1 MMNKYTFTLIVIFGL
16 LAAVLLLAWDQAV
29 EVADTLLTVTMW
41 SLAAS
46 LILLPLG
53 LLTLGLWFLSN
64 RFIDNRQKWAEAS
77 LLTAQAR
84 QANRQADNLVITAK
98 AGEQVYIASDQ
109 DINRRSITALH
120 LQRSYRANGN
130 GDSPS
135 LHENAAWA
143 LMQQLHSTAARAKNI
158 TNNHA
163 APALLPGDVTVEL
176 PDRVELLPLIKGASS
191 IQKVVIGQTVNNN
204 RLETLTMP
212 LTEMVHVGMVGSSG
226 WGKSVG
232 VQSLALQL
240 ALAVEA
246 LQMVFIDLEGVTS
259 APFQRLNRLRYPI
272 AYSEKDAAAILGDLK
287 GEMGRR
293 MSLFSPHRV
302 QKVSDYNVLPDVE
315 PLPFIAV
322 FIDEATSILENNAAV
337 HDLLAQSVIQL
348 RKTGVF
354 LFLAGQEMS
363 SKSMRPMIRRQ
374 LSSRIAYHV
383 GDHWQVQ
390 GLGMGKEA
398 VELNA
403 KGRAWTIF
411 PGRQKALVQT
421 PYIDAAAIEGLL
433 ERAGRV
439 GEAPSAVMPA
449 EAENLVLRKV
459 EGNEANTS
467 TSLTRQ
473 EQTIWQM
480 YQAGESNSA
489 IARKIYKHDG
499 GKQLKMVRSAIKRI
513 EANAPYSVPPQKK
526 GALALS

>member
-1 MMNKYTFTLIVIFGL
+1 MNKYSFTLIVIFGL
-16 LAAVLLLAWDQAV
+16 LTAVLLLAWDQAV

-41 SLAAS
+41 SLVA
-46 LILLPLG
+46 LLVLLPLG
-53 LLTLGLWFLSN
+53 MLTLGLWFLSN

-84 QANRQADNLVITAK
+84 QADKQADNLIITANP
-98 AGEQVYIASDQ
+98 GEQVYIASDQ

-120 LQRSYRANGN
+120 LQRSYRSNGN
-130 GDSPS
+130 GDSPL
-135 LHENAAWA
+135 LHESTAWA
-143 LMQQLHSTAARAKNI
+143 LMQHLHSTVNAPRNI
-158 TNNHA
+158 THNAPQLPAGNPPETA
-163 APALLPGDVTVEL
+163 AVLPQHLD
-176 PDRVELLPLIKGASS
+176 LLPLIDGQSPS
-191 IQKVVIGQTVNNN
+191 LNRVIIGQTVDEAGQ
-204 RLETLTMP
+204 LETLTMP

-240 ALAVEA
+240 ALASET
-246 LQMVFIDLEGVTS
+246 LEMVFIDLEGVTS

-272 AYSEKDAAAILGDLK
+272 AETEKDAVAILNDLK
-287 GEMGRR
+287 GEMDRR

-302 QKVSDYNVLPDVE
+302 QKVSDYNALTDVT

-322 FIDEATSILENNAAV
+322 FIDEATSILENNAAI

-383 GDHWQVQ
+383 GDHWQAQ
-390 GLGMGKEA
+390 GLGIGKEA
-398 VELNA
+398 VYLNT

-421 PYIDAAAIEGLL
+421 PFVDAAAIEGLL
-433 ERAGRV
+433 ERAGRA
-439 GEAPSAVMPA
+439 GKTPSTAMPTRA
-449 EAENLVLRKV
+449 EPEPTPR
-459 EGNEANTS
+459 
-467 TSLTRQ
+467 
-473 EQTIWQM
+473 EQTILQM
-480 YQAGESNSA
+480 WDDNASLNQISKEINGQRGGTYNNE
-489 IARKIYKHDG
+489 IKEVLKKHG
-499 GKQLKMVRSAIKRI
+499 V
-513 EANAPYSVPPQKK
+513 SV
-526 GALALS
+526 